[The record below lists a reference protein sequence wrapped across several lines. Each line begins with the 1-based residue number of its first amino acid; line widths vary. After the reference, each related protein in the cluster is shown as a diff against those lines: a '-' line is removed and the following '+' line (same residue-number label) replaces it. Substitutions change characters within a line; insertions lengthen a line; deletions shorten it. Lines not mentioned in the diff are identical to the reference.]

1 MNINIL
7 ESIEYAAKTWG
18 DKVAY
23 TDDHE
28 TVSFN
33 EVLNECYQIGSE
45 LSKHIEPNKPVIILL
60 KKSVHVP
67 SVYLGVVAAGCYYVP
82 LDIDMPLNRLKTI
95 IDIVNPEAIFTDK
108 QYILPEEI
116 EFSGQVFTL
125 EHCLTQEID
134 TQRLINL
141 RKVHIDTDPLYVIFT
156 SGSTGV
162 PKGVITSHR
171 SVINYINVFV
181 NTFNINSNDIL
192 GNQAP
197 LDYVAAIRDI
207 YIPLFT
213 GAQTVMIPKRL
224 FSTPR
229 LLFDFVN
236 NHNVTTLCW
245 VAPALSLCSEL
256 NVFEETTLV
265 YVNKVFFTGSVM
277 PCKHLIVWQKSLPDS
292 LFVNHYG
299 PTEITASCSYYI
311 VDHIVNEDEVL
322 PIGVPFSNM
331 NMFLLSETNESV
343 PTEDIGEICVRGPGL
358 ALGYFNDLDRTK
370 VSFTNNPLN
379 TVFPETIYRTGDL
392 GSIDEN
398 GIMHF
403 HGRLDTQIKHMGHR
417 IELLDIEAMTLSLD
431 GISNACCIY
440 DQEKSTIWLFY
451 SGLTDTR
458 TVSKYLRERLPAYMV
473 PRKYEKIAEMPK
485 LMTGKIDINIL
496 KTMIAAR

>member
-1 MNINIL
+1 
-7 ESIEYAAKTWG
+7 
-18 DKVAY
+18 
-23 TDDHE
+23 
-28 TVSFN
+28 
-33 EVLNECYQIGSE
+33 
-45 LSKHIEPNKPVIILL
+45 
-60 KKSVHVP
+60 
-67 SVYLGVVAAGCYYVP
+67 
-82 LDIDMPLNRLKTI
+82 
-95 IDIVNPEAIFTDK
+95 
-108 QYILPEEI
+108 
-116 EFSGQVFTL
+116 
-125 EHCLTQEID
+125 
-134 TQRLINL
+134 
-141 RKVHIDTDPLYVIFT
+141 
-156 SGSTGV
+156 
-162 PKGVITSHR
+162 
-171 SVINYINVFV
+171 
-181 NTFNINSNDIL
+181 
-192 GNQAP
+192 

-236 NHNVTTLCW
+236 HHNVTTLCW

-311 VDHIVNEDEVL
+311 VDHNVNEDEVL
-322 PIGVPFSNM
+322 PIGVPFSNK

-398 GIMHF
+398 GIMYF
-403 HGRLDTQIKHMGHR
+403 HGRSDNQIKHMGHR
-417 IELLDIEAMTLSLD
+417 IELIEIEAMTLSLD
-431 GISNACCIY
+431 GISNVCCIY
-440 DQEKSTIWLFY
+440 DQDKSTIWLFY
-451 SGLTDTR
+451 SGLADIR
-458 TVSKYLRERLPAYMV
+458 TISKHLRERLPAYMV
-473 PRKYEKIAEMPK
+473 PRKYEKITEMPK
-485 LMTGKIDINIL
+485 LTTGKIDISIL
-496 KTMIAAR
+496 KSMISER